1 MANFSSV
8 RSSAHIIKYTCK
20 TQVYIIGRP
29 ILCIHRAYFLHI
41 WIKFQLEVWQ
51 FGVRGCQYT
60 ILSTHQNWSD
70 LKPLYIIR
78 NTISGIVHS
87 HLSKT
92 YYTSVTRTTYFVQR
106 AADLLGLNAS
116 TALASITNC
125 WRLQQRAPSSIRNI
139 TYYFHVLNVIF
150 YCIPMTATRDDAIAQ
165 FSSRARVWRGEV
177 VFCMPTKSSSH
188 QALQKHS
195 QVRYCKNIA
204 TSDCINHYWEDSYN
218 FSVANQT
225 DWVCRCIEEISTVL
239 EWFSSGTAAGCNCWS
254 CHPTQL
260 LTLIMSS
267 HWLYNGWSCHPT
279 GCNGWSCHPAGCN
292 CWSCHPAGCNC
303 WPCHPTA
310 AGCNCWSCHPNDC
323 NCWSFHPT

>member
-8 RSSAHIIKYTCK
+8 RSSAHIIKYTYK

-41 WIKFQLEVWQ
+41 WIKLQLEVWQ
-51 FGVRGCQYT
+51 FEVRGCQYT

-92 YYTSVTRTTYFVQR
+92 YYTSVTRTTYFVRR
-106 AADLLGLNAS
+106 AAASFSAS
-116 TALASITNC
+116 TPLANVTNC

-165 FSSRARVWRGEV
+165 FNTRARLERRGG
-177 VFCMPTKSSSH
+177 F
-188 QALQKHS
+188 L
-195 QVRYCKNIA
+195 Y
-204 TSDCINHYWEDSYN
+204 
-218 FSVANQT
+218 ANQ
-225 DWVCRCIEEISTVL
+225 VQFPPSTT
-239 EWFSSGTAAGCNCWS
+239 ETFTSQIART
-254 CHPTQL
+254 
-260 LTLIMSS
+260 
-267 HWLYNGWSCHPT
+267 
-279 GCNGWSCHPAGCN
+279 
-292 CWSCHPAGCNC
+292 
-303 WPCHPTA
+303 
-310 AGCNCWSCHPNDC
+310 
-323 NCWSFHPT
+323 